1 MRYSRNKKGM
11 DFIMVVSSLNA
22 GTERPAGTR
31 DGIVRLLLKRQD
43 TIESLANK
51 LGVTKNA
58 VRAQI
63 ALLQR
68 EGIVDI
74 QGEFKGTRRPSAV
87 YGLRPGADIHF
98 SKAYPVILS
107 HLTHVLAQKLS
118 QTEFRTVMREL
129 GQRLARSVP
138 RPSGD
143 PRERVA
149 GALKFLKILGSAAEM
164 TEEKGKIVISS
175 YGCPIAEAVTA
186 DVRSCIAMESLLKDL
201 TGLPVAER
209 CDHGAHPSCRFE
221 IKLSAGK

>member
-1 MRYSRNKKGM
+1 
-11 DFIMVVSSLNA
+11 MVVPSLNISA
-22 GTERPAGTR
+22 EKPAGTR

-43 TIESLANK
+43 TIESLAAK

-58 VRAQI
+58 IRAQI

-74 QGEFKGTRRPSAV
+74 QGEVKGTRRPAAV
-87 YGLRPGADIHF
+87 YGIRPGADIHF

-118 QTEFRTVMREL
+118 QTEFKTVMREL
-129 GQRLARSVP
+129 GQRLARAVP

-143 PRERVA
+143 PRERIE
-149 GALKFLKILGSAAEM
+149 GALKFLKMLGSVAEV
-164 TEEKGKIVISS
+164 TEENGRVVISS
-175 YGCPIAEAVTA
+175 YGCPIAEAVAA
-186 DVRSCIAMESLLKDL
+186 DARSCLAMEALLKDL

-221 IKLSAGK
+221 ITLSRAK